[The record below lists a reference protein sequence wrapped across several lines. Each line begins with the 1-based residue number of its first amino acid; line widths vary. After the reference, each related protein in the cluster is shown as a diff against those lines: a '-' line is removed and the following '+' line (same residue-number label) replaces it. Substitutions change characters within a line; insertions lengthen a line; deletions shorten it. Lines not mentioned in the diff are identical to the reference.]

1 MVLRIFCLLPRHEV
15 DFGVGDL
22 SVPAKSIRVV
32 ELRLAEIEADVLMA
46 GLALLTTAAAVIE
59 WDSDAVTSFE
69 AQRRL
74 ASSQYSRLTLL
85 LPLVLAARLP
95 NG

>member
-1 MVLRIFCLLPRHEV
+1 
-15 DFGVGDL
+15 
-22 SVPAKSIRVV
+22 
-32 ELRLAEIEADVLMA
+32 
-46 GLALLTTAAAVIE
+46 VIE